1 MLYFSILTHI
11 WVFKKIVSKMLEKE
25 NRRKNKKKKNE
36 EKLEK
41 KANKLFL
48 FISSYHS
55 LIFFSFFYL
64 FI

>member
-11 WVFKKIVSKMLEKE
+11 CVFKKIVSKMLEKE

-41 KANKLFL
+41 RLLN
-48 FISSYHS
+48 Y
-55 LIFFSFFYL
+55 FYL
-64 FI
+64 FRQIIHSFFPLFF